1 MHVNG
6 GGELNVHVLIHG
18 VHEDEADGVGV
29 AEDALEDGGVE
40 VEDARPGDEEVEP
53 WVGHVPGAGWPEI
66 LLFPPNPVKEL
77 HVRCVPDEHEAPDEA
92 QLLQ

>member
-1 MHVNG
+1 MNAHVP
-6 GGELNVHVLIHG
+6 IHG

-53 WVGHVPGAGWPEI
+53 WVGHVPGAG
-66 LLFPPNPVKEL
+66 
-77 HVRCVPDEHEAPDEA
+77 
-92 QLLQ
+92 